1 MRRGGIHAGK
11 RVRVDSE
18 YLHVFADCR
27 PDSGHRGIEAN
38 QLSGNAIC
46 RDIAT
51 CHIIAPAMLAL
62 NNISL
67 RRGRKVLF
75 EHASLQLHA
84 GQRMGVI
91 GANGCG
97 KSSLFAMLLGELE
110 PDDGELLLDPNDEI
124 AHVAQESPHG
134 SGSAVDYVMDGDR
147 ELRAVQAAIAEG
159 ESAADKPDLHL
170 LYERLEAIDGFSAE
184 ARASQLLHGLGF
196 AADEYAKPVNAFSG
210 GWRMRL
216 NLARAL
222 MCRSDILLLD
232 EPTNHLDLP
241 AILWLERWL
250 KRYEGILL
258 VVSHDRDF
266 LDQVCTRIAHIEN
279 QAIDLFT
286 GNYSQFEAL
295 RAEKLAQQQAMYAR
309 QQKEIKHIQS
319 YVDRFRYKA
328 SKARQAQS
336 RIKMLE
342 RMERIAPAH
351 VDSPFRFHFF
361 EPAKQPQHLLG
372 LTDVSAGYGDRVVLD
387 DINLNLSAGDR
398 LGLLGVNGA
407 GKSTLVKALATGS
420 TLLQGERVISKDT
433 EIGYFAQHQLEL
445 LRPEQSPIDHL
456 RQVAPDDR
464 EQDHRNYL
472 GSFGFGGERIF
483 EPVAPF
489 SGGEKARL
497 VLALMIRKAPNLL
510 LLDEPTNH
518 LDLEMRQAL
527 SVALIEYTGALV
539 VISHDR
545 HLLRSVCDD
554 LLIVHDGVV
563 ERFDQSLDDYPAWV
577 RQQEEK
583 AASAAAESPD
593 EPPKSVS
600 KKQQRQE
607 QAALRR
613 RLKPLTDKVRGVE
626 QELAETRAR
635 LNELESRLADES
647 IYQDPGRTDE
657 LKELIRAQAEAKSA
671 IEALEWDWLE
681 ASEQLEQ
688 AT

>member
-1 MRRGGIHAGK
+1 
-11 RVRVDSE
+11 
-18 YLHVFADCR
+18 
-27 PDSGHRGIEAN
+27 
-38 QLSGNAIC
+38 
-46 RDIAT
+46 
-51 CHIIAPAMLAL
+51 MLAL
-62 NNISL
+62 TNIAL
-67 RRGRKVLF
+67 RRGRKTLF
-75 EHASLQLHA
+75 ESASFQLHA
-84 GQRMGVI
+84 GQRMGLI

-110 PDDGELLLDPNDEI
+110 PDEGELALDPKDEI

-147 ELRAVQAAIAEG
+147 ELRSVQAAIAEG
-159 ESAADKPDLHL
+159 EADADKPDLHL
-170 LYERLEAIDGFSAE
+170 LYERMEAIDGFTAE
-184 ARASQLLHGLGF
+184 SRASRLLHGLGF
-196 AADEYAKPVNAFSG
+196 AADEYTKPVREFSG

-250 KRYEGILL
+250 KRYEGILM

-266 LDQVCTRIAHIEN
+266 LDEICTRVAHIEN
-279 QAIDLFT
+279 ETINLFT
-286 GNYSQFEAL
+286 GNYSQFESL
-295 RAEKLAQQQAMYAR
+295 RAEQLSQQQAMYVR
-309 QQKEIKHIQS
+309 QQKQIKHMQS

-342 RMERIAPAH
+342 RMEQIAPAH
-351 VDSPFRFHFF
+351 VDSPFRFHFI
-361 EPAKQPQHLLG
+361 EPEKQPQHLLG
-372 LTDVSAGYGDRVVLD
+372 LSDATVGYGDETVLD
-387 DINLNLSAGDR
+387 NIELHLSAGDR
-398 LGLLGVNGA
+398 IGLLGVNGA
-407 GKSTLVKALATGS
+407 GKSTLVKALSTGS
-420 TLLQGERVISKDT
+420 TLLKGERILSKDT
-433 EIGYFAQHQLEL
+433 KIGYFAQHQLEL
-445 LRPEQSPIDHL
+445 LRPEHSPIDHL
-456 RQVAPDDR
+456 RDYAPDDR

-472 GSFGFGGERIF
+472 GRFGFGGERIF

-497 VLALMIRKAPNLL
+497 VLALMIRQGPNLL

-554 LLIVHDGVV
+554 LLIVHDGIVY
-563 ERFDQSLDDYPAWV
+563 RFNRSLDDYPAWL
-577 RQQEEK
+577 REQEEK
-583 AASAAAESPD
+583 AEQAAAKWQ
-593 EPPKSVS
+593 EPAAKSMN

-607 QAALRR
+607 QAQRR
-613 RLKPLTDKVRGVE
+613 QRLKPLYDKVRDIE
-626 QELAETRAR
+626 TDLASNRSKLAEIEA
-635 LNELESRLADES
+635 SLADEA
-647 IYQDPGRTDE
+647 IYANPDRKDE
-657 LKELIRAQAEAKSA
+657 LTELVRGQGAIKSA
-671 IEALEWDWLE
+671 IEALEWEWLE

-688 AT
+688 AS